1 MFRVRKA
8 SQVSVR
14 REKAFDLI
22 VIGGGPAGSTLAA
35 FVAMQGHRVLL
46 LDKDRFPRYQIGES
60 LLPATI
66 HGICAML
73 GVRDEIEQAGF
84 TRKFGGTFRWG
95 ADPVPWTFQFGS
107 SPALPDGANYA
118 YQVERSKFDQ
128 ILLNNARRRGVDVR
142 EGHSV
147 VGLCEDN
154 GRIAGVEF
162 IDEQGKKRKA
172 HARFV
177 ADASGNQSV
186 TAKRVGTR
194 EYSQFFQNVALFCY
208 FRDGK
213 RLPPPDSGNII
224 SAAFPQGWF
233 WYIPLSPTLTS
244 VGAVIAKEHSKLLQ
258 GGHERA
264 MTQLIKQCPLIE
276 EYLRD
281 ATRVTE
287 GVYGQFRVRK
297 DYSYCNTRF
306 WVPGALL
313 VGDAACFVDPVFSS
327 GVHLATYS
335 ALLAARA
342 INTSLRGSLP
352 EADCFEEFER
362 RYRREYS
369 YFYEFLVGFYDFQ
382 QDQESYFWRARS
394 ILKTKEKANEAFV
407 RLVAGVGGSGEP
419 LYANARAFFEHNR
432 NFQHTFSRDST
443 GIETGRFI
451 DEVMSAGS
459 RLQNAAAF
467 GGQRAS
473 EEPMFPNGLV
483 ASANGLEWETHSWT

>member
-1 MFRVRKA
+1 
-8 SQVSVR
+8 VSTR
-14 REKAFDLI
+14 REEAFDLI

-46 LDKDRFPRYQIGES
+46 LDKDHFPRYQIGES

-66 HGICAML
+66 HGICVML

-95 ADPVPWTFQFGS
+95 ASPLPWTFQFGS

-118 YQVERSKFDQ
+118 YQVERSKFDE

-147 VGLCEDN
+147 VGLREDN
-154 GRIAGVEF
+154 GRITGVEF
-162 IDEQGKKRKA
+162 VDDQDKRGKA

-177 ADASGNQSV
+177 ADASGNRSV
-186 TAKRVGTR
+186 TSRHVGAR
-194 EYSQFFQNVALFCY
+194 EYSKFFQNVALFCY

-244 VGAVIAKEHSKLLQ
+244 VGAVIAKEHSKLLR

-264 MTQLIKQCPLIE
+264 MTHLVKQCPLIE
-276 EYLRD
+276 EYLQG

-313 VGDAACFVDPVFSS
+313 LGDAACFVDPVFSS
-327 GVHLATYS
+327 GVHLTTYS
-335 ALLAARA
+335 DPLAARA

-352 EADCFEEFER
+352 EADCFQEFER

-382 QDQESYFWRARS
+382 QDQESYFWKARS

-407 RLVAGVGGSGEP
+407 RLVAGVAGSGEP
-419 LYANARAFFEHNR
+419 IYSNARAFFEHNR
-432 NFQHTFSRDST
+432 NFQRTFSRDST

-451 DEVMSAGS
+451 DEVMSAGN
-459 RLQNAAAF
+459 RLQYAAAS
-467 GGQRAS
+467 GGQRES
-473 EEPMFPNGLV
+473 EEPVFPNGLV
-483 ASANGLEWETHSWT
+483 ASADGLEWETHSGT